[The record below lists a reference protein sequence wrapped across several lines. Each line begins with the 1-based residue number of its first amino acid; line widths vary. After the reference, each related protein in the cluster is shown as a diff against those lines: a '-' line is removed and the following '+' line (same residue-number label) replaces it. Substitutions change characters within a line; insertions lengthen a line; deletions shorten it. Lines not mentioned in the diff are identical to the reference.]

1 MTPPPPAR
9 PDSRAPKLAVDVP
22 AITARRRAILAART
36 VDQFHNAL
44 FDSANDVPLLVAEL
58 SRLGSHLLRLR
69 LRYANLEAA
78 ARAAVAAERDG
89 EPDPLAYLA
98 DELAG
103 EWPAAAPSTMD
114 SR

>member
-1 MTPPPPAR
+1 MAPSPHSRPRPPE
-9 PDSRAPKLAVDVP
+9 LAVDVP
-22 AITARRRAILAART
+22 AIAARHRAILHTRT
-36 VDQFHNAL
+36 VEEFHNAL
-44 FDSANDVPLLVAEL
+44 LDSASDVPLLMAEL
-58 SRLGSHLLRLR
+58 SRLWSQLLRLR

-78 ARAAVAAERDG
+78 ARAALSAQRDG

-103 EWPAAAPSTMD
+103 AWPSPLKSTED